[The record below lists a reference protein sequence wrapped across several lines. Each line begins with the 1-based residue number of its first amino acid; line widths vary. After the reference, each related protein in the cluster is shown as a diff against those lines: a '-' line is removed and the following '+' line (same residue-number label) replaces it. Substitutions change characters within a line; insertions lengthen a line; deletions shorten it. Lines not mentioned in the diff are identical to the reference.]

1 MMSFSQ
7 ASASKSRSSAC
18 LHLQDRQLVTHI
30 VRLHLHGLH
39 RVEGVEE
46 GDTGAISAVAGPTL
60 VVAVATIAGG
70 VVGTAA
76 AVAAHICSS

>member
-1 MMSFSQ
+1 M
-7 ASASKSRSSAC
+7 
-18 LHLQDRQLVTHI
+18 
-30 VRLHLHGLH
+30 
-39 RVEGVEE
+39 EGVEE